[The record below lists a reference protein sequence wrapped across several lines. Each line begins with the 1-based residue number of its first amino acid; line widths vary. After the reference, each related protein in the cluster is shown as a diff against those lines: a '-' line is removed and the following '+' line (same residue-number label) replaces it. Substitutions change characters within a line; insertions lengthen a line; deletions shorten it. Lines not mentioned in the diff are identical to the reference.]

1 MKIKLLPTIG
11 LLLIAIMLFSVIA
24 STVLSSLST
33 RPLPKENI
41 TDYELDVYSENT
53 LLRQGK
59 VLMKFFYENGC
70 QDCDNKISML
80 EGMTKTYSDQIF
92 LEKILSNESI
102 SILHFVGFNI
112 TQKGI
117 YLDERELHGENITE
131 GNVMDILCNI
141 MIKPPTIECVKI

>member
-59 VLMKFFYENGC
+59 VLMKFFYEKGC
-70 QDCDNKISML
+70 QVCDNKISIL
-80 EGMTKTYSDQIF
+80 EDMTKTYSNQIF

-102 SILHFVGFNI
+102 PILHFVGFNI

-141 MIKPPTIECVKI
+141 MISPPTMECVKL